1 VAASAASRYSL
12 RTIALVYLAA
22 LVLAPVGMVLYRALE
37 PGLEPLWA
45 SLTDPRALHALK
57 LTAIAAAIAV
67 PLNTIFGVAC
77 ALLLARRNFRGKSI
91 IETFVD
97 MPFAISP
104 VVVGLALLLVYGRD
118 GWFGETLLANGIQ
131 VLFTPTAIVIATV
144 FVSLPFVVREVLPV
158 LHEIGTE
165 QEKAAETLGAS
176 GRQIFWRITLPS
188 IRWAVGYGVVL
199 TTARSLGEF
208 GAVAIVSGRLS
219 GGTETLTILV
229 DSRYQTFDAGGAY
242 AAALT
247 LAVLSILTLAAM
259 IGAGR
264 RKRRLA

>member
-1 VAASAASRYSL
+1 VAARWSL
-12 RTIALVYLAA
+12 RTAALGYLAA
-22 LVLAPVGMVLYRALE
+22 LVLAPVAMVAFRALE
-37 PGLEPLWA
+37 PGLGPLWA
-45 SLTDPRALHALK
+45 ALSDPRALHALE
-57 LTAIAAAIAV
+57 LTLLASAIAV
-67 PLNTIFGVAC
+67 PLNTIFGVGC
-77 ALLLARRNFRGKSI
+77 ALLLARRDFKGKGL
-91 IETFVD
+91 IETVVD

-104 VVVGLALLLVYGRD
+104 VVVGLALLLLYGRD
-118 GWFGETLLANGIQ
+118 GWFGDTLLDNGIQ
-131 VLFTPTAIVIATV
+131 VLFSPIGIVIATV

-158 LHEIGTE
+158 LREIGTE
-165 QEKAAETLGAS
+165 QEDAAETLGAS
-176 GRQIFWRITLPS
+176 RMQAFWRITLPS

-199 TTARSLGEF
+199 TTARSLGEY

-264 RKRRLA
+264 RRRSLA